1 MKFDVLMSKYVPD
14 DFSRQ
19 ISLERFT
26 DIFLAN
32 HAIRNV
38 LDLGCG
44 TGNSADKF
52 FKINPDITWVGID
65 IENSPEVKARQR
77 HDLQFLSFDGVSLP
91 FSDNYFDLIY
101 SKQVF
106 EHVRFPRQLLK
117 EVYRVLKPGG
127 YFIGSTSHLEPYHSF
142 SYWNYT
148 PYGFVTLLEEAG
160 LQITEMRPG
169 IDAVTL
175 IIRRIMGGAKI
186 FNIFWKIDSPLNA
199 MLELFGKLF
208 GKKAKWINIIKLLFC
223 GQFLFSAKKPSV

>member
-1 MKFDVLMSKYVPD
+1 MKFDDLMAKYVPD

-32 HAIRNV
+32 HPIQNV

-44 TGNSADKF
+44 VGNSTDEF
-52 FKINPDITWVGID
+52 SKINAHINWVGID

-77 HDLQFLSFDGVSLP
+77 HDLQFLTFDGVSLP
-91 FSDNYFDLIY
+91 FSDNYFELIY

-106 EHVRFPRQLLK
+106 EHVRFPSQLLR
-117 EVYRVLKPGG
+117 EVHRVLKPGG

-160 LQITEMRPG
+160 LEVSEMRPS

-199 MLELFGKLF
+199 MLELFGILLRKN
-208 GKKAKWINIIKLLFC
+208 AQWRNIVKLLFC
-223 GQFLFSAKKPSV
+223 GQFLFSAKKPSD